1 MPGSRKSVT
10 LGEQEKSDG
19 GARQVFDDGMHGSS
33 CRVKQGDLSGKRLV
47 LMRIAPMSRP
57 DRSHSVH
64 SSEEAG
70 ESLWSAKGRRKVD
83 A

>member
-10 LGEQEKSDG
+10 LGEQQKSDG

-47 LMRIAPMSRP
+47 LKRIAPMSRP

-70 ESLWSAKGRRKVD
+70 ESLWSEGA
-83 A
+83 